1 MKQFKFKDRLQYW
14 LDKKMARGT
23 VSMIR
28 VLVTATAVFVLLAT
42 IIMLIFKLG
51 ESDGFIANMWDV
63 LITTIGE
70 VTDS

>member
-1 MKQFKFKDRLQYW
+1 MKQFKLKDRLQYW

-28 VLVTATAVFVLLAT
+28 VLVTATAVFVLLAS

-51 ESDGFIANMWDV
+51 ESEGFIANVWDV
-63 LITTIGE
+63 LR
-70 VTDS
+70 